1 MNIHSE
7 PGVEVTFS
15 GRNGY
20 EAELAR
26 AQTIFTVGQVLTVK
40 AIEVGGWSTSVQF
53 EECPNKWFNSVMFE
67 DKE

>member
-1 MNIHSE
+1 
-7 PGVEVTFS
+7 
-15 GRNGY
+15 
-20 EAELAR
+20 
-26 AQTIFTVGQVLTVK
+26 VLTVK